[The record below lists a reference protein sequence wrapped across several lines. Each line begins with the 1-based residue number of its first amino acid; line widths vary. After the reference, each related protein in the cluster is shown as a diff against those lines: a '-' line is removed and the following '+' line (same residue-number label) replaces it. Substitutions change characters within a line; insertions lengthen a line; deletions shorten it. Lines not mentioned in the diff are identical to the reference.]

1 MGHFLIFVSWYIKF
15 TASDYYQLDDL
26 LSPEEWTVRK
36 NVRECMEKEIA
47 PIMTEVYFITLLLS
61 LFLFSEDGNYSL

>member
-1 MGHFLIFVSWYIKF
+1 VGHFLIFVSWYIKL

-26 LSPEEWTVRK
+26 LSPEEQTVRK

-47 PIMTEVYFITLLLS
+47 PIMTEVYFYHITLIIIFIFRRWKL
-61 LFLFSEDGNYSL
+61 